1 MMEKMSHRLE
11 TFMKRATICT
21 EQKRT
26 AGSNWGPRGGDRDL
40 KLDRIDIGLDMHRQL
55 GTLCWKRKNGRLRI
69 LLITSR
75 ETGRWVIP
83 KGWPKQQVPDADM
96 AMREAWEEAGV
107 TGRMAPIAIGT
118 FDYAKVITREPEIE
132 VALPCRVEVFPMEV
146 TDLARRFPEAKERK
160 RGWFSPKKAATLV
173 TERQLAQLIA
183 DFAPA

>member
-1 MMEKMSHRLE
+1 MSHRLE
-11 TFMKRATICT
+11 TFMKRATLCT

-26 AGSNWGPRGGDRDL
+26 ADPNAEPCGGDSGL
-40 KLDRIDIGLDMHRQL
+40 KLDRIDIGLEMHRQL

-107 TGRMAPIAIGT
+107 TGRISPIAIGT
-118 FDYAKVITREPEIE
+118 FDYAKVITREPEVE
-132 VALPCRVEVFPMEV
+132 VALACRVEVFPMEV

-160 RGWFSPKKAATLV
+160 RGWFSPRKAAVLV
-173 TERQLAQLIA
+173 TEPQLARLIS
-183 DFAPA
+183 DFVPA